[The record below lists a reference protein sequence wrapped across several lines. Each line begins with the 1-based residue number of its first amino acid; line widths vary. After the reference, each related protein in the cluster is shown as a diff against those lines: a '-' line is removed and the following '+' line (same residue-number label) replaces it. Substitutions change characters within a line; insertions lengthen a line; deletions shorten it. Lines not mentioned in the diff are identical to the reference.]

1 MVVEIDVEKC
11 TGCDQCTR
19 SCPTAAFT
27 LRDRLPSE
35 PGKSRKIVELDKSAC
50 LNAQRC
56 LEFCLDDALRMVEL
70 EEPFEVGIDASKVDE
85 AAIDALCAKAGFAAS
100 VPACVCTGTTVG
112 EMAAAVLLGADTPEK
127 LSLATGARTGC
138 SEICMHP
145 FLAVLAAAG
154 HADAPKAVNKGYQW
168 YSKTATLF
176 EQLGADGKYP
186 QDLLNDFPEYRLQ
199 QELADLGEYSRAAAG
214 GKFTA
219 IGEESPGG

>member
-1 MVVEIDVEKC
+1 MSKIVRMVVEIDVEKC

-27 LRDRLPSE
+27 LRERLPSE
-35 PGKSRKIVELDKSAC
+35 PGKSRKIVELNAAAC

-56 LEFCLDDALRMVEL
+56 LEFCMDDALKMVEL
-70 EEPFEVGIDASKVDE
+70 PEPFEVGTDVSKVDR
-85 AAIDALCAKAGFAAS
+85 AAIKALCAKAGFAPS

-154 HADAPKAVNKGYQW
+154 HGDAPKAVNKGYQW
-168 YSKTATLF
+168 YSKTASLF
-176 EQLGADGKYP
+176 EHVGADGRYP
-186 QDLLNDFPEYRLQ
+186 QELLDAYPEYRLQ
-199 QELADLGEYSRAAAG
+199 EELAGLAEHAHAVANRKGSE
-214 GKFTA
+214 
-219 IGEESPGG
+219 